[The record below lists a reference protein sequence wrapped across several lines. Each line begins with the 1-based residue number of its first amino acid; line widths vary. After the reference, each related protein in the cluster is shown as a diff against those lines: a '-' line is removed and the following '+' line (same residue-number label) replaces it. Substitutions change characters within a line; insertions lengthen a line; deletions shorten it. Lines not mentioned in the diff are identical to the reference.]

1 MPELVSD
8 FIVSRLKEWGVR
20 RLFGYSGDGINGIL
34 GALDRAGNQP
44 EFFQVRHE
52 EAAGLMA
59 CAHAKYTG
67 EVGVCISTQ
76 GPGAIHLLNGL
87 YDAKLDHQP
96 VVAIVGQVARASL
109 GGEYQ
114 QEIALPVVFKD
125 VASAYLGVIDAP
137 EQARHVLDRAFRIA
151 IAERTV
157 TCVIVPHDVQRLE
170 AVPNPPPK
178 RGRQHSSV
186 GYAPPRVL
194 PNADAL
200 QRAAE
205 VLNAGERPAILIGA
219 GAMHAA
225 PEVKA
230 TAEALNAGVAKAL
243 LGKAALADDIPYVT
257 GSAGWLGTAAS
268 NQMLAECDTLLMV
281 GTSFPYTEFLPKP
294 GQARAV
300 QIDLDPGILGLRY
313 PAEVNLQGD
322 AALTLRELNPLLKP
336 KQNQAWRDRIE
347 ANVKAWWQEA
357 DRRAHETANGLNP
370 RLPFYEL
377 SQRLPDNA
385 IISVDCGSS
394 TIWYARE
401 IKLRAGMLATGTG
414 TLATMGSAIPYA
426 ISAKLAY
433 PDRPVF
439 AFLGDGAMQ
448 MSGLTELVTV
458 AKEWRNWQ
466 DPRLIALVLNNRD
479 LSYVTWE
486 QRAMEGEARFAASQD
501 LPDVP
506 YGRYAELLGLVGI
519 RVERPE
525 EVGPAWERALS
536 ADRPVVIDAVTDPN
550 TPNLPPTLPEQVKQK
565 LEQALTKDPDAAE
578 IEARLAADGLKV

>member
-67 EVGVCISTQ
+67 QVGVCLSTQ

-109 GGEYQ
+109 GGEFQ
-114 QEIALPVVFKD
+114 QEVDLPVLFKD
-125 VASAYLGVIDAP
+125 VASAFLGVIESP
-137 EQARHVLDRAFRIA
+137 EQARHVIDRAFRIA

-157 TCVIVPHDVQRLE
+157 TCIVVPHDVQRLE
-170 AVPNPPPK
+170 AAPNPPPK
-178 RGRQHSSV
+178 HGRLHSSV
-186 GYAPPRVL
+186 GYARPRVL

-200 QRAAE
+200 KRAAE

-230 TAEALNAGVAKAL
+230 AAEALNAGVAKAL

-313 PAEVNLQGD
+313 PTEVNLQGD
-322 AALTLRELNPLLKP
+322 AALTLSELNPLLTP
-336 KQNQAWRDRIE
+336 KQNQSWRERIE
-347 ANVKAWWQEA
+347 ANVKAWWQES
-357 DRRAHETANGLNP
+357 DRRAHEKANGLNP

-377 SQRLPDNA
+377 SQRLPDDA

-414 TLATMGSAIPYA
+414 TLATMGAAIPYA
-426 ISAKLAY
+426 LSAKLAY

-458 AKEWRNWQ
+458 AKEWRNWH

-525 EVGPAWERALS
+525 EVGPAWERALA

-550 TPNLPPTLPEQVKQK
+550 TPNLPPELPDQVREK

-578 IEARLAADGLKV
+578 IDAHLAADGLKV